1 MTTETLDIK
10 ITKTDH
16 SRLNETD
23 FNNLPF
29 GKTFSDHMF
38 VADYADGEWKNLQV
52 IPYGDISV
60 SPAISSLHYGQSF
73 FEGLKAYKHA
83 DGQVS
88 VFRPDKNAIRFN
100 KSAER
105 LCMPTLPEEIFIQ
118 SIAAVVDIDRDWIPG
133 RPNHSMYIRPFMF
146 ATDRFLGVAP
156 SQTYKYMVLTGPT
169 GPYFSKTLRVKI
181 ETHYTRSAEGG
192 MGYAKSSGNYGG
204 SMYPAKKATEE
215 GFDQLIW
222 TDAKDHQYIEEMG
235 AANVMFVLDG
245 KLITP
250 STRDTILDGVTRD
263 TVLTLA
269 REWGMPVEERR
280 VSVAEI
286 IEGAKNGKLQD
297 VFGAGTAA
305 TIAPVGSISL
315 NGEEYF
321 LNDPKEREFSQK
333 VLRKLD
339 AIKYGNAPDNHGWN
353 YIVG

>member
-1 MTTETLDIK
+1 MTETLDIK
-10 ITKTDH
+10 ITKTKH

-23 FNNLPF
+23 FDNLPF
-29 GKTFSDHMF
+29 GKIFTDHMF

-52 IPYGDISV
+52 VPYGDISF

-73 FEGLKAYKHA
+73 FEGIKAYKHA

-88 VFRPDKNAIRFN
+88 VFRPDKNAARFN

-105 LCMPTLPEEIFIQ
+105 LCMPTLPEEIFLQ
-118 SIAAVVDIDRDWIPG
+118 SIAAVIDVDRDWVPAQA
-133 RPNHSMYIRPFMF
+133 NHSLYIRPFMF

-156 SQTYKYMVLTGPT
+156 STTYSYMVLLCPV

-181 ETHYTRSAEGG
+181 ETHFTRAAEGG

-222 TDAKDHQYIEEMG
+222 TDAKDHKYIEEMG

-245 KLITP
+245 TLITP

-280 VSVAEI
+280 VSIAEI
-286 IEGAKNGKLQD
+286 IEGAKNGKLTD
-297 VFGAGTAA
+297 AFGAGTAA
-305 TIAPVGSISL
+305 TLAPVGSISHE
-315 NGEEYF
+315 GEEYF
-321 LNDPKEREFSQK
+321 LSDPQTREFSQK
-333 VLRKLD
+333 MLKALN
-339 AIKYGNAPDNHGWN
+339 AIRYGDAPDVHGWN
-353 YIVG
+353 YMV